1 MTNNVFNFEFI
12 STVKEITIGGETF
25 SMNFDDDSLMG
36 YMDGFKS
43 YADKI
48 ETLKQNA
55 PEVSTAT
62 EEQLKEMKK
71 SQTEIL
77 AGTIDM
83 LLGEGK
89 FKVIYELAGKSSMQI
104 VALIDA
110 LMEMVQ
116 KELGEQSNGAL
127 DRYLNR

>member
-1 MTNNVFNFEFI
+1 MTNNVFNFEFK
-12 STVKEITIGGETF
+12 STVKEIAIGGERF
-25 SMNFDDDSLMG
+25 FMNFDDDSLMG

-55 PEVSTAT
+55 PELSTAT

-83 LLGEGK
+83 LLGKGK

-116 KELGEQSNGAL
+116 KELGEQSNGAV

>member
-1 MTNNVFNFEFI
+1 MTNNVFNFEFK

-25 SMNFDDDSLMG
+25 SMNFDDDSLMD

-55 PEVSTAT
+55 PELSTAT

-89 FKVIYELAGKSSMQI
+89 FKVVYELAGKSSMQI

>member
-1 MTNNVFNFEFI
+1 MTNNVFNFEFK

-25 SMNFDDDSLMG
+25 SMNFDDDSLMD

-48 ETLKQNA
+48 ETLKQKA
-55 PEVSTAT
+55 PELSTAT

-89 FKVIYELAGKSSMQI
+89 FKVVYELAGKSSMQI

-110 LMEMVQ
+110 LMQMVQ
-116 KELGEQSNGAL
+116 DELGEQSNGAL
-127 DRYLNR
+127 DRYLKR

>member
-1 MTNNVFNFEFI
+1 MTNNVFNFEFK

-25 SMNFDDDSLMG
+25 SMNFDDDSLMD

-55 PEVSTAT
+55 PELSTAT

-89 FKVIYELAGKSSMQI
+89 FKVVYELAGKSSMQI

-110 LMEMVQ
+110 LMQMVQ
-116 KELGEQSNGAL
+116 DELGEQSNGAL
-127 DRYLNR
+127 DRYLKR

>member
-1 MTNNVFNFEFI
+1 MTDNVFNFEFK
-12 STVKEITIGGETF
+12 STVKEITIGGKTF
-25 SMNFDDDSLMG
+25 SMNFDDDSLMS

-48 ETLKQNA
+48 EALKQGA

-83 LLGEGK
+83 LLGKGK

-110 LMEMVQ
+110 LMQMVQ
-116 KELGEQSNGAL
+116 DELGEQSNGAL